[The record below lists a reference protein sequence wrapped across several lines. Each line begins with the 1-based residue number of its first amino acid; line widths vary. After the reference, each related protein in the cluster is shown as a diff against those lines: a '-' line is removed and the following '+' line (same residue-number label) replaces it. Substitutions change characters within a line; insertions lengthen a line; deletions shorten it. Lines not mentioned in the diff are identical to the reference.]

1 MDKGALSRA
10 TDGTTAPTPGYLY
23 NDIGKSLTSPQ
34 TCVETLNYLS
44 SRLQKKNP
52 HIKKKC
58 LKVLS
63 KISVHPVNRGMMK
76 RCIVQN
82 PTAISLIKD
91 CIGYKGTIDAVTG
104 DQYNIEVRNAAK
116 ECLEV
121 VYSDS
126 GDVAQQT
133 NGGGGFNSGQLQGG
147 GMAGL
152 GSNSS
157 PTNRGPSGY
166 GSAGQGYG
174 SSSASG
180 GYGAPMGGQSG
191 SGAGVATAV
200 PGGRTGS
207 SMQGIGNPM
216 FSDPRLSQGNGDT
229 STLGTLKNVGGA
241 MLDMIKDPLAK
252 NVPGTGLPPG
262 SIAGGG
268 YNPNARPDPVSCL
281 FLLCFGVDVLEEF
294 FFCYLLRV

>member
-1 MDKGALSRA
+1 
-10 TDGTTAPTPGYLY
+10 
-23 NDIGKSLTSPQ
+23 
-34 TCVETLNYLS
+34 
-44 SRLQKKNP
+44 
-52 HIKKKC
+52 
-58 LKVLS
+58 
-63 KISVHPVNRGMMK
+63 MMK

-82 PTAISLIKD
+82 PTAIGLIKD

-126 GDVAQQT
+126 GDVAQQSS
-133 NGGGGFNSGQLQGG
+133 GGGFGSGQLQGG

-157 PTNRGPSGY
+157 PTNRGQSGY

-174 SSSASG
+174 SSSSGGG

-191 SGAGVATAV
+191 SGHSAGVATAV
-200 PGGRTGS
+200 PGGRTS

-262 SIAGGG
+262 SIGGGG
-268 YNPNARPDPVSCL
+268 YNPNARPDPVSFL
-281 FLLCFGVDVLEEF
+281 FIF
-294 FFCYLLRV
+294 